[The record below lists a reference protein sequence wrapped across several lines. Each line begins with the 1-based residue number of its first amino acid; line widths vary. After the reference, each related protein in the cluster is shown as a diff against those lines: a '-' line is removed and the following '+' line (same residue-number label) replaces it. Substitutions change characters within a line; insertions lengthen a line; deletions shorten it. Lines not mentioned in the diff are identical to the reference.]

1 MSDGYSA
8 IYEYYD
14 LFTGNVDYGRRA
26 DFIDG
31 LFRKYRRPEIVLDAG
46 CGTGTLMSLLAQK
59 GYDMIG
65 IDSSEEML
73 SVAMEKNPGQ
83 LLLCQ
88 DLTGCDLYGTVQGI
102 VCMQDTMNH
111 LESKQDVIK
120 AFSRL
125 SLFLEEGCLF
135 IFDLNTEYKHRC
147 VLADNSFVY
156 EDNGAML
163 VWQNSTSEDLRVSM
177 TLDLFTR
184 EHGEIYHRRT
194 GYIDEIWID
203 EKTLG
208 EALEKAGLELLETY
222 DGDTLESVSGQSERI
237 LYVTRKTTNG

>member
-31 LFRKYRRPEIVLDAG
+31 IFRKYRRPEIVLDAG
-46 CGTGTLMSLLAQK
+46 CGTGTLMSLLSEK

-65 IDSSEEML
+65 IDSSPEML

-88 DLTGCDLYGTVQGI
+88 DIAECDLYGTVQGI
-102 VCMQDTMNH
+102 VCMQDTLNH
-111 LESKQDVIK
+111 LSSAAEVSK
-120 AFSRL
+120 AMSRL

-147 VLADNSFVY
+147 VLADSSYVY
-156 EDNGAML
+156 ESDDAML
-163 VWQNSTSEDLRVSM
+163 VWQNSTSDDLSVSM
-177 TLDLFTR
+177 TLDLFRR
-184 EHGEIYHRRT
+184 EKDGLYSRQT
-194 GYIDEIWID
+194 GYIDEILID
-203 EKTLG
+203 EKTLS
-208 EALEKAGLELLETY
+208 EALEDAGLELLETA
-222 DGDTLESVSGQSERI
+222 DGDSLEAVSAQSQRI
-237 LYVTRKTTNG
+237 LYTARKTRNG

>member
-1 MSDGYSA
+1 MNDGYSA

-46 CGTGTLMSLLAQK
+46 CGTGTLMALLAEK

-73 SVAMEKNPGQ
+73 SVAAEKNPGQ

-88 DLTGCDLYGTVQGI
+88 DLTECDLYGTVQGI
-102 VCMQDTMNH
+102 VCMQDTLNH
-111 LESKQDVIK
+111 LDSSDEVVK
-120 AFSRL
+120 AMCRL

-156 EDNGAML
+156 ESEDAML
-163 VWQNSTSEDLRVSM
+163 VWQNSTSEDLRVTM

-184 EHGEIYHRRT
+184 EHGGLYRRQSGSIEEIC
-194 GYIDEIWID
+194 IDG
-203 EKTLG
+203 KTLG
-208 EALEKAGLELLETY
+208 EALKKAGLELLGTY
-222 DGDTLESVSGQSERI
+222 DGDDLREVSGQSQRI
-237 LYVTRKTTNG
+237 LYVTRKTKNG